1 MSYLYLSQFCYA
13 MNKKLLLCG
22 AIAAGLLL
30 VACSKEKEPSQ
41 DNQPAQSEQTTNP
54 ASEQFHSINETTAQ
68 AASEVAPP
76 APQARKVVEI
86 QREETEHTTTEIR
99 RETKDVTADTATTPA
114 ATTDNTTAPAT
125 NSSTTTESSANSSNS
140 QAVTEKKPAPSKKA
154 HLTEDDAVAAAI
166 AAAKPALNN

>member
-22 AIAAGLLL
+22 VIAVGLLL

-54 ASEQFHSINETTAQ
+54 ASEQFHSINETTAP

-76 APQARKVVEI
+76 APPTPKVVTI

-125 NSSTTTESSANSSNS
+125 NA
-140 QAVTEKKPAPSKKA
+140 
-154 HLTEDDAVAAAI
+154 
-166 AAAKPALNN
+166 

>member
-13 MNKKLLLCG
+13 MNKKLLFCG
-22 AIAAGLLL
+22 VIAVGLLL

-76 APQARKVVEI
+76 APPTPKVVTI

-99 RETKDVTADTATTPA
+99 RETKDVTADPTPTLA
-114 ATTDNTTAPAT
+114 ATTDNPKPAT
-125 NSSTTTESSANSSNS
+125 NSSTSTESSANASNS
-140 QAVTEKKPAPSKKA
+140 QAVTEKKPTPSKKA

>member
-1 MSYLYLSQFCYA
+1 MSHLYLSQFCYA

-22 AIAAGLLL
+22 AIAVGLLL

-114 ATTDNTTAPAT
+114 ATTDNPKPAT

>member
-22 AIAAGLLL
+22 VIAVGLLL

-99 RETKDVTADTATTPA
+99 RETKDVTADTATT
-114 ATTDNTTAPAT
+114 DNTTAPAT

>member
-13 MNKKLLLCG
+13 MNKKLLFCG
-22 AIAAGLLL
+22 VIAVGLLL